1 MLSQCEQAENTMRK
15 KKPKSLKMVAIC
27 AFVRKLFNR
36 HSLEKLALNFALKQ
50 QAPIMKK
57 IQLNFIGASKP
68 SPIGAN
74 QVTLDF
80 IAQKITLLLT
90 KSPIMLQNIFD
101 DGLFKKGRF

>member
-1 MLSQCEQAENTMRK
+1 M
-15 KKPKSLKMVAIC
+15 AIC

-80 IAQKITLLLT
+80 IAQKNNPAANQEPNYVT
-90 KSPIMLQNIFD
+90 KYF
-101 DGLFKKGRF
+101 

>member
-1 MLSQCEQAENTMRK
+1 
-15 KKPKSLKMVAIC
+15 
-27 AFVRKLFNR
+27 
-36 HSLEKLALNFALKQ
+36 
-50 QAPIMKK
+50 MKK

-101 DGLFKKGRF
+101 DGLFKNGRFSLSYVLKMGNFRSRFVCFCPFLIRIQMQLLKE